1 MLHKQAIYTTLV
13 SLTVL
18 LTACDSS
25 KQSETDTDAKSS
37 VFKTEQAEVLPYLN
51 IQQQAADIAQPFCET
66 KNCIELDIQTLKTED
81 AWLNQW
87 IAKSQARVVQDHIG
101 KNQDMT

>member
-1 MLHKQAIYTTLV
+1 METHVAETGYLYNLV

-37 VFKTEQAEVLPYLN
+37 VFKTEQAEVY
-51 IQQQAADIAQPFCET
+51 
-66 KNCIELDIQTLKTED
+66 
-81 AWLNQW
+81 
-87 IAKSQARVVQDHIG
+87 HI
-101 KNQDMT
+101 

>member
-1 MLHKQAIYTTLV
+1 MLQKQVIYTILV

-51 IQQQAADIAQPFCET
+51 IQQQA
-66 KNCIELDIQTLKTED
+66 
-81 AWLNQW
+81 
-87 IAKSQARVVQDHIG
+87 G
-101 KNQDMT
+101 